1 MQFAA
6 EIARIRKAHALH
18 QRHAKHPPVL
28 CIPCALHHAHAA
40 DAVIR
45 EQQLAVLLMQ
55 DAFPVDNRHLRLDA
69 DAAQP
74 LDWRAICD
82 NLRQRGRKGRRGAA
96 VIRQQTQGAAVAAE
110 LGLGAS
116 AAADDNAVRPK
127 LLPIR

>member
-1 MQFAA
+1 
-6 EIARIRKAHALH
+6 
-18 QRHAKHPPVL
+18 
-28 CIPCALHHAHAA
+28 
-40 DAVIR
+40 
-45 EQQLAVLLMQ
+45 MQ

-82 NLRQRGRKGRRGAA
+82 DLRQRGREGRRGAA
-96 VIRQQTQGAAVAAE
+96 EIRQQTQGAAVAAE

-127 LLPIR
+127 LLPIRRERRPAIIFTLQCRDGYARHHPHMQGGQLQAERIQHT